1 MRIAVILHS
10 DDPETVWNAFRFG
23 GFTAKAGE
31 EVTFFLTGRGVEAE
45 TLDTEQ
51 FKVSEMMRSF
61 TDAGGNILTCGT
73 CLKLRD
79 REGTPLCPVS
89 NMAAMLELIRS
100 ADRVLTF

>member
-1 MRIAVILHS
+1 MRIAIILYS
-10 DDPETVWNAFRFG
+10 NDPETAWNAFRFG
-23 GFTAKAGE
+23 GFATKAGE